1 MIEIWIGVISF
12 VTGFVSFVY
21 GTRLCWECGK
31 TCHFGEEPT
40 IKRKKLR
47 FYLPAATGFFL
58 FGFMLIFGIY
68 TEGLLPRYIYALTSA
83 VLLSHFLVSWFMPSF
98 KRDQRHLT
106 EQNHFNNDQETC
118 QPNLYTG

>member
-21 GTRLCWECGK
+21 GTRLCWEGGK
-31 TCHFGEEPT
+31 ACHFREEPT
-40 IKRKKLR
+40 TKKKKLR

-68 TEGLLPRYIYALTSA
+68 TDGFLPRYIYALTSA
-83 VLLSHFLVSWFMPSF
+83 VLLSHFLVSLFMPSF
-98 KRDQRHLT
+98 KRDQGRQKELNQFNKNQ
-106 EQNHFNNDQETC
+106 EACQQNLF
-118 QPNLYTG
+118 TG